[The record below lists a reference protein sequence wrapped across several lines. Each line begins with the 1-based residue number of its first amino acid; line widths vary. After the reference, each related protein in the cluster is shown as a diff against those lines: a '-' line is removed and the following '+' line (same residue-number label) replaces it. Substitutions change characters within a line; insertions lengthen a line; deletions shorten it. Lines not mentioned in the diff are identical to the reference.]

1 MKSLTFVICC
11 LFVFLIACTTHK
23 HQLARQLAPIFN
35 NQGDQEN
42 YLVNKFFEDSYKKE
56 KFPRYNGSIQLEGN
70 ILRYGND
77 TVNIGDTSVLRLV
90 FTSGIIYPKLF
101 KCNKL
106 GISDVEEKS
115 PSNLSI
121 KIKRFEFWAFLPRM
135 ANPTVYVF
143 ELTNE
148 KATKDMP
155 IAEFIKG
162 AKLTFFKEGWIII

>member
-1 MKSLTFVICC
+1 MKRLIFLICC
-11 LFVFLIACTTHK
+11 SFVFLIACTTHK
-23 HQLARQLAPIFN
+23 HQLARQSPPIFN
-35 NQGDQEN
+35 NQDEQES
-42 YLVNKFFEDSYKKE
+42 YWVNKFFEDNYKKE
-56 KFPRYNGSIQLEGN
+56 KIQRYSGSIQLDDN
-70 ILRYGND
+70 TLRYGND
-77 TVNIGDTSVLRLV
+77 TINMGDTSVLRLI

-115 PSNLSI
+115 PSKLSI

-143 ELTNE
+143 ELTNQ